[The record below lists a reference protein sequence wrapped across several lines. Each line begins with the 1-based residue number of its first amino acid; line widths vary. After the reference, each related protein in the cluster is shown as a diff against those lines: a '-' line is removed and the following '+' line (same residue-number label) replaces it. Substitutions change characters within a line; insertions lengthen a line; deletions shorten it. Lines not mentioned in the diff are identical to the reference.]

1 MEVLLK
7 KLNYKEQSP
16 VLFLNLPAELKD
28 FGAYV
33 QTLAEVADNLDQ
45 VEKPQ
50 FSLFFVTQLSEI
62 EAIAEALKGKL
73 EGDTVIW
80 FVYPKGT
87 SKRYKC
93 NFNRDTGWAAL
104 GKLGLEP
111 VRMVAV
117 NEDWSA
123 LRFRK
128 VEHIK
133 TLTRNAK
140 MMLSEEGKKKMKEE
154 RQRR

>member
-1 MEVLLK
+1 V
-7 KLNYKEQSP
+7 S
-16 VLFLNLPAELKD
+16 ELVD
-28 FGAYV
+28 S
-33 QTLAEVADNLDQ
+33 LDK

-50 FSLFFVTQLSEI
+50 FALFFVTQLSEI
-62 EAIAEALKGKL
+62 EAIAQTLEGRL
-73 EGDTVIW
+73 EGDTILW

-104 GKLGLEP
+104 GKLNMEP

-123 LRFRK
+123 LRFRR
-128 VEHIK
+128 VEYIK
-133 TLTRNAK
+133 ALTRQFGT
-140 MMLSEEGKKKMKEE
+140 LSEAGKKKMKNEK
-154 RQRR
+154 

>member
-1 MEVLLK
+1 MEALLK
-7 KLNYKEQSP
+7 KLNYKDQSP
-16 VLFLNLPAELKD
+16 VLLLNLPPELKD

-33 QTLAEVADNLDQ
+33 QTVAEVADNL
-45 VEKPQ
+45 EKVKQPQ
-50 FSLFFVTQLSEI
+50 FALFFVTQLTEI
-62 EAIAEALKGKL
+62 EAIAKALKGHL
-73 EGDTVIW
+73 EGDPILW

-104 GKLGLEP
+104 GELGMEP

-123 LRFRK
+123 LRLRR

-133 TLTRNAK
+133 NLTRREGTV
-140 MMLSEEGKKKMKEE
+140 LSEEGKKKKEE
-154 RQRR
+154 R

>member
-1 MEVLLK
+1 MEQLLK
-7 KLNYKEQSP
+7 KLNYKDQSP
-16 VLFLNLPAELKD
+16 VLLLNLPAELSD
-28 FGAYV
+28 FASYV
-33 QTLAEVADNLDQ
+33 QSVTELVDNLDK

-50 FSLFFVTQLSEI
+50 FALFFVTQLSEI
-62 EAIAEALKGKL
+62 EVIAQMLEGRL
-73 EGDTVIW
+73 EGDTILW

-104 GKLGLEP
+104 GKLGLES

-123 LRFRK
+123 LRFRRVEYIK
-128 VEHIK
+128 V
-133 TLTRNAK
+133 LTRK
-140 MMLSEEGKKKMKEE
+140 FETLSEEGNRKMRDE
-154 RQRR
+154 R

>member
-1 MEVLLK
+1 MEQLLK
-7 KLNYKEQSP
+7 KLNYKDQSL
-16 VLFLNLPAELKD
+16 VLLLNLPPELSD
-28 FGAYV
+28 FARYV
-33 QTLAEVADNLDQ
+33 QSVSELVDSLDK

-50 FSLFFVTQLSEI
+50 FALFFVTQLSEI
-62 EAIAEALKGKL
+62 EAIAQTLEGRL
-73 EGDTVIW
+73 EGDTILW

-104 GKLGLEP
+104 GKLNMEP

-123 LRFRK
+123 LRFRR
-128 VEHIK
+128 VEYIK
-133 TLTRNAK
+133 ALTRQFGT
-140 MMLSEEGKKKMKEE
+140 LSEAGKKKMKNEK
-154 RQRR
+154 

>member
-1 MEVLLK
+1 MDALLK
-7 KLNYKEQSP
+7 KLNYKAQSP
-16 VLFLNLPAELKD
+16 IVLLNLPAELKD

-33 QTLAEVADNLDQ
+33 QTMAEVTDKLDQ

-50 FSLFFVTQLSEI
+50 FALFFVTQLSEI
-62 EAIAEALKGKL
+62 EAIAGALKGRI
-73 EGDTVIW
+73 EGDPILW

-93 NFNRDTGWAAL
+93 NFNRDNGWAAL
-104 GKLGLEP
+104 GQLDMEP

-123 LRFRK
+123 LRMRK

-133 TLTRNAK
+133 TLTRNEG
-140 MMLSEEGKKKMKEE
+140 MMLSEEGKKRNEK
-154 RQRR
+154 

>member
-1 MEVLLK
+1 MEQLLK
-7 KLNYKEQSP
+7 KLNYKDQSP
-16 VLFLNLPAELKD
+16 VLLLNLPAELSD
-28 FGAYV
+28 FARYV
-33 QTLAEVADNLDQ
+33 QSVTELVDSMDK

-50 FSLFFVTQLSEI
+50 FALFFVTQLSEI
-62 EAIAEALKGKL
+62 EAIAKTLEDRL
-73 EGDTVIW
+73 EGDSILW

-104 GKLGLEP
+104 GKLGLES

-123 LRFRK
+123 LRFRR
-128 VEHIK
+128 VEYIK
-133 TLTRNAK
+133 ALTRQFGT
-140 MMLSEEGKKKMKEE
+140 LSEEGGKKVKSDNK
-154 RQRR
+154 

>member
-1 MEVLLK
+1 MEQLLK
-7 KLNYKEQSP
+7 KLNYKDQSP
-16 VLFLNLPAELKD
+16 VLLLNLPAELSD
-28 FGAYV
+28 FASYV
-33 QTLAEVADNLDQ
+33 QSVTELVDNLDK

-50 FSLFFVTQLSEI
+50 FALFFVTQLSEI
-62 EAIAEALKGKL
+62 EVIAQMLEGRL
-73 EGDTVIW
+73 EGDTILW

-104 GKLGLEP
+104 GKLGLES

-123 LRFRK
+123 LRFRRAEYIK
-128 VEHIK
+128 V
-133 TLTRNAK
+133 LTRK
-140 MMLSEEGKKKMKEE
+140 FETLSEEGNRKMRDE
-154 RQRR
+154 R

>member
-1 MEVLLK
+1 MEQLLK
-7 KLNYKEQSP
+7 KLNYKDQSS
-16 VLFLNLPAELKD
+16 VLLLNLPVELSD
-28 FGAYV
+28 FARYIQSV
-33 QTLAEVADNLDQ
+33 TELVDSLDK

-50 FSLFFVTQLSEI
+50 FALFFVTQLSEI
-62 EAIAEALKGKL
+62 EAIAHTLESRL
-73 EGDTVIW
+73 EGDTILW

-104 GKLGLEP
+104 GKLNLEP

-123 LRFRK
+123 LRFRR
-128 VEHIK
+128 VEYIK
-133 TLTRNAK
+133 TLTRNDG
-140 MMLSEEGKKKMKEE
+140 MMLSEEGKKKKDK
-154 RQRR
+154 

>member
-1 MEVLLK
+1 MEQLLK
-7 KLNYKEQSP
+7 KLNYKDQSP
-16 VLFLNLPAELKD
+16 VLLLNLPAELSD
-28 FGAYV
+28 FARYV
-33 QTLAEVADNLDQ
+33 QSVTELVDNLDK

-50 FSLFFVTQLSEI
+50 FALFFVTQLSEI
-62 EAIAEALKGKL
+62 EVIAQMLEGRL
-73 EGDTVIW
+73 EGDTILW

-104 GKLGLEP
+104 GKLGLES

-123 LRFRK
+123 LRFRRVEYIK
-128 VEHIK
+128 V
-133 TLTRNAK
+133 LTRK
-140 MMLSEEGKKKMKEE
+140 FETLSEEGSKKVKSEK
-154 RQRR
+154 

>member
-1 MEVLLK
+1 MEQLLK
-7 KLNYKEQSP
+7 KLNYKDQSP
-16 VLFLNLPAELKD
+16 VLLLNLPAELSD
-28 FGAYV
+28 FARYV
-33 QTLAEVADNLDQ
+33 QSVTELVDSLDE

-50 FSLFFVTQLSEI
+50 FALFFVTQLSEI
-62 EAIAEALKGKL
+62 EAIAQALEGRL
-73 EGDTVIW
+73 EGDTILW

-104 GKLGLEP
+104 GKLNLEP

-123 LRFRK
+123 LRFRR
-128 VEHIK
+128 VEYIK
-133 TLTRNAK
+133 TLTRK
-140 MMLSEEGKKKMKEE
+140 FGVLSEEGSKKANSE
-154 RQRR
+154 

>member
-1 MEVLLK
+1 MEQLLK
-7 KLNYKEQSP
+7 KLNYKDQSP
-16 VLFLNLPAELKD
+16 VLLLNLPAELSD
-28 FGAYV
+28 FASYV
-33 QTLAEVADNLDQ
+33 QSVTELVDSLGK

-50 FSLFFVTQLSEI
+50 FALFFVTQLSEI
-62 EAIAEALKGKL
+62 EAIANTLEGRL
-73 EGDTVIW
+73 EGDTILW

-104 GKLGLEP
+104 GKLGLES

-123 LRFRK
+123 LRFRRAEYIK
-128 VEHIK
+128 V
-133 TLTRNAK
+133 LTRK
-140 MMLSEEGKKKMKEE
+140 FETLSEEGSKKLKSDNK
-154 RQRR
+154 

>member
-1 MEVLLK
+1 MEQLLK
-7 KLNYKEQSP
+7 KLNYKDQSP
-16 VLFLNLPAELKD
+16 ILLLNLPAELSD
-28 FGAYV
+28 FAHYIQSV
-33 QTLAEVADNLDQ
+33 TELVDSLDK

-50 FSLFFVTQLSEI
+50 FALFFVTQLSEI
-62 EAIAEALKGKL
+62 EAIAHSLQGRLEA
-73 EGDTVIW
+73 DPIIW

-104 GKLGLEP
+104 GKLGLES

-123 LRFRK
+123 LRFRRVEYIK
-128 VEHIK
+128 V
-133 TLTRNAK
+133 LTRK
-140 MMLSEEGKKKMKEE
+140 FETLSEEGNRKMRDE
-154 RQRR
+154 R

>member
-1 MEVLLK
+1 MDQLLK
-7 KLNYKEQSP
+7 KLNYKDHSP
-16 VLFLNLPAELKD
+16 VLLLNLPGELSEFARYIQSVTELVD
-28 FGAYV
+28 S
-33 QTLAEVADNLDQ
+33 LDK

-50 FSLFFVTQLSEI
+50 FALFFVTQLSEI
-62 EAIAEALKGKL
+62 EAIAETLQGRL
-73 EGDTVIW
+73 EGDTILW

-104 GKLGLEP
+104 GKLSMEP

-123 LRFRK
+123 LRFRRA
-128 VEHIK
+128 EYIK
-133 TLTRNAK
+133 TLTRK
-140 MMLSEEGKKKMKEE
+140 FGMLSEEGNRKMRDE
-154 RQRR
+154 R

>member
-1 MEVLLK
+1 MTLYCKGETLT
-7 KLNYKEQSP
+7 
-16 VLFLNLPAELKD
+16 ELVD
-28 FGAYV
+28 S
-33 QTLAEVADNLDQ
+33 LDE

-50 FSLFFVTQLSEI
+50 FALFFVTQLSEI
-62 EAIAEALKGKL
+62 EAIANTLEGRL
-73 EGDTVIW
+73 EGDTILW

-104 GKLGLEP
+104 GKLNLEP

-123 LRFRK
+123 LRFRR
-128 VEHIK
+128 VEYIK
-133 TLTRNAK
+133 TLTRK
-140 MMLSEEGKKKMKEE
+140 FGTLSEEGGKKANSE
-154 RQRR
+154 

>member
-1 MEVLLK
+1 MEQLLK
-7 KLNYKEQSP
+7 KLNYKDQSP
-16 VLFLNLPAELKD
+16 VLLLNLPAELSD
-28 FGAYV
+28 FARYV
-33 QTLAEVADNLDQ
+33 QSVTELVDHLDE

-50 FSLFFVTQLSEI
+50 FALFFVTQLTEI
-62 EAIAEALKGKL
+62 ETIAETL
-73 EGDTVIW
+73 EGRLEDDTILW

-93 NFNRDTGWAAL
+93 NFNRDNGWAAL

-123 LRFRK
+123 LRFRR
-128 VEHIK
+128 VEYIK
-133 TLTRNAK
+133 TLTRK
-140 MMLSEEGKKKMKEE
+140 SGTLSEEGNRKMRDE
-154 RQRR
+154 R

>member
-1 MEVLLK
+1 MHTLLK

-16 VLFLNLPAELKD
+16 VLLLNLPTELVD
-28 FGAYV
+28 FGHYL
-33 QTLAEVADNLDQ
+33 QTLAEVADNLDK

-50 FSLFFVTQLSEI
+50 FALFFVTQLSEI
-62 EAIAEALKGKL
+62 EAIAESLQGHL
-73 EGDTVIW
+73 EGDPVIW

-133 TLTRNAK
+133 NLTRNAK
-140 MMLSEEGKKKMKEE
+140 MMLSEEGKKKKDEG
-154 RQRR
+154 